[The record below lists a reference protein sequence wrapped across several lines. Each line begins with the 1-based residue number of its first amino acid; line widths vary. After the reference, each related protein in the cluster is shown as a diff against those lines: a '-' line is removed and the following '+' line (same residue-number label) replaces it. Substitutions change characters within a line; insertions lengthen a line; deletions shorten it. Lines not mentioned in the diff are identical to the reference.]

1 VLAVCLAAGLE
12 GIRCHIEPPVEVPEN
27 IYEMAEEERVSRGI
41 EALPANLY
49 EAVMELKQ
57 DSFIRG
63 VLGNHVTEKYVEAKK
78 AEWQQYVEQV
88 TAWEIDEYLYKI

>member
-1 VLAVCLAAGLE
+1 
-12 GIRCHIEPPVEVPEN
+12 
-27 IYEMAEEERVSRGI
+27 
-41 EALPANLY
+41 
-49 EAVMELKQ
+49 MELKQ

-63 VLGNHVTEKYVEAKK
+63 VLGEHVTEKYVEAKK